1 MPRERRWAKDGP
13 STRAPGTMM
22 ERTNPERSGGPD
34 GGASPFGSFWGAGHP
49 GDCQKEPAQQGGT
62 NASTNPK
69 ISSGTNKRRGIALRG
84 YPLYE
89 LMFQQTRKRAAARKC
104 KQAARSIRQTPS
116 PLPLSQK
123 GEGLKSR
130 SALRAPRLTAVV
142 ASASTPQHS
151 PVHASA
157 RRHLHA
163 ASPVPG
169 RHPGS
174 PAQPPA

>member
-104 KQAARSIRQTPS
+104 QQAARSIRQTPS
-116 PLPLSQK
+116 PLPLSRRER
-123 GEGLKSR
+123 GSR
-130 SALRAPRLTAVV
+130 EKRALRATLHCCCCVCINAATFTRACICSPPPPRRIPRTGQ
-142 ASASTPQHS
+142 AS
-151 PVHASA
+151 
-157 RRHLHA
+157 R
-163 ASPVPG
+163 
-169 RHPGS
+169 
-174 PAQPPA
+174 